1 MKIAIIIGSLRKK
14 SYNKRIAEFIKERY
28 SANHEI
34 ELLRLNELPLFNED
48 IEKDPP
54 TAVKEFKNAIKKSDS
69 VIIVSPE
76 YNHSIPGSMKNALD
90 WCSREER
97 VFVDKPVLVM
107 GASNGNVGTARG
119 QSHLKQVLNAPGLSA
134 MVLPGNHLMVPNVQ
148 DIFDEEDHFTDE
160 RTIKYLDKVMDNLVK
175 WVEKIK

>member
-14 SYNKRIAEFIKERY
+14 SYNKRIAEFIKERH

-34 ELLRLNELPLFNED
+34 ELLRLNDLPLFNED

-76 YNHSIPGSMKNALD
+76 YNHSIPGGMKNALD

-134 MVLPGNHLMVPNVQ
+134 MVLPGNHVLIPNVQ
-148 DIFDEEDHFTDE
+148 DSFDDE
-160 RTIKYLDKVMDNLVK
+160 GKYIDEKTIKYIDGVIEKLVI
-175 WVEKIK
+175 WTEKIK